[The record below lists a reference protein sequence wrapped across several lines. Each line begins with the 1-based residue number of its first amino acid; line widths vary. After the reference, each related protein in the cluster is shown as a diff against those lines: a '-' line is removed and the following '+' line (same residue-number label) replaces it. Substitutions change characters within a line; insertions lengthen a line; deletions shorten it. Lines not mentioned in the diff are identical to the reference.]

1 MRARFF
7 ESGILNM
14 ATRLELN
21 GAGWAAH
28 LQKANEGT
36 AMSFVRIAAA
46 AAIFTLLPA
55 VGAMAKPVTLG
66 VDTNLRKSPG
76 TDGEVVTLMLKDAT
90 VEIGKCT
97 NGWCEVSVDDKKG
110 FAIAQNVGMAAR
122 RPPPHRLR
130 PGEIV
135 EEEEGPPVYGPR
147 YVAGPPVYYRPYGYG
162 YGYGPYYG
170 YGWGYRGWGWRW

>member
-1 MRARFF
+1 
-7 ESGILNM
+7 
-14 ATRLELN
+14 
-21 GAGWAAH
+21 
-28 LQKANEGT
+28 
-36 AMSFVRIAAA
+36 MSFVRIAAA

-55 VGAMAKPVTLG
+55 VGAMAKPVTLAAE
-66 VDTNLRKSPG
+66 TNLRKSPG
-76 TDGEVVTLMLKDAT
+76 TDGEVVTLMPKGTT
-90 VEIGKCT
+90 VEVGKCT
-97 NGWCEVSVDDKKG
+97 NGWCEIALDDKKG

-122 RPPPHRLR
+122 RPPPHGPR

-162 YGYGPYYG
+162 WGYGPYYG

>member
-1 MRARFF
+1 
-7 ESGILNM
+7 
-14 ATRLELN
+14 
-21 GAGWAAH
+21 
-28 LQKANEGT
+28 
-36 AMSFVRIAAA
+36 MSFVRIAAA

-55 VGAMAKPVTLG
+55 VGAMAKPVTLAAE
-66 VDTNLRKSPG
+66 TNLRKSPG
-76 TDGEVVTLMLKDAT
+76 TDAEVLTLMPKGTT
-90 VEIGKCT
+90 VEVGKCT
-97 NGWCEVSVDDKKG
+97 NGWCEISLDDKKG

-122 RPPPHRLR
+122 RPPPHGPR

>member
-1 MRARFF
+1 M
-7 ESGILNM
+7 N
-14 ATRLELN
+14 
-21 GAGWAAH
+21 
-28 LQKANEGT
+28 
-36 AMSFVRIAAA
+36 FVRIAAA

-76 TDGEVVTLMLKDAT
+76 TDGEVVTLMLKGAT
-90 VEIGKCT
+90 VDVGKCT

-122 RPPPHRLR
+122 RPPPHGLR

-135 EEEEGPPVYGPR
+135 EEEAGPPVYGPR
-147 YVAGPPVYYRPYGYG
+147 YIAGPPVYYRPYGYG